1 MDEINEEMARLAI
14 VVLSTTL
21 QRYMKT
27 GERHLKEN
35 EKEKCSKCFFFFLSF
50 NGEVKREKV

>member
-21 QRYMKT
+21 QGYMKT

-35 EKEKCSKCFFFFLSF
+35 QKEKCFFFFLSF